1 MVRLTAEEE
10 DIDYYMYVCLLVTQ
24 EKSIRVCITVFSSL
38 GIQEEERIVCS
49 EGELI
54 VTLNT

>member
-1 MVRLTAEEE
+1 MVRLTAEGE

-24 EKSIRVCITVFSSL
+24 EKSIRVCITVSSSL
-38 GIQEEERIVCS
+38 WIQEEERIVCS